1 MYILLRLQ
9 LDKLKSDFSF
19 LAICTQC
26 RERLDEINESIEGQS
41 AAEAAVPIMNSPE
54 ATELDEV
61 RTRFILHF
69 QVVKFLEHENSY
81 LSIPRENLKNNVQ
94 ISGNHTCIS
103 SSGYSTD

>member
-26 RERLDEINESIEGQS
+26 RKRIDEINESSEGQS

-69 QVVKFLEHENSY
+69 QVVKFLENEN
-81 LSIPRENLKNNVQ
+81 RNVK
-94 ISGNHTCIS
+94 I
-103 SSGYSTD
+103 

>member
-1 MYILLRLQ
+1 MYILLWLQ
-9 LDKLKSDFSF
+9 LDKLQSDFSF

-26 RERLDEINESIEGQS
+26 HKRLDEISESIEGQS
-41 AAEAAVPIMNSPE
+41 AAEAAVPIMNNLE
-54 ATELDEV
+54 AIELDEV

-69 QVVKFLEHENSY
+69 QVVKFLENENSY

-94 ISGNHTCIS
+94 ISGNHTCVS

>member
-9 LDKLKSDFSF
+9 LDKLESDFSF

-26 RERLDEINESIEGQS
+26 RKRLDEIDESSEGQS
-41 AAEAAVPIMNSPE
+41 AAEAAVAIMNSPE
-54 ATELDEV
+54 ATELDDV

-69 QVVKFLEHENSY
+69 QVVKFLEHANSY
-81 LSIPRENLKNNVQ
+81 LSIPREKLKNNVQ

>member
-1 MYILLRLQ
+1 M
-9 LDKLKSDFSF
+9 DKLKSDFSF

-26 RERLDEINESIEGQS
+26 RKRLDEINESSEGQS

-69 QVVKFLEHENSY
+69 QVVKFLENENRNFK
-81 LSIPRENLKNNVQ
+81 I
-94 ISGNHTCIS
+94 
-103 SSGYSTD
+103 

>member
-1 MYILLRLQ
+1 M
-9 LDKLKSDFSF
+9 DKLQSDFSF

-26 RERLDEINESIEGQS
+26 RKRLDEINESIEGQS
-41 AAEAAVPIMNSPE
+41 AAEAAVPIMNNPK

-69 QVVKFLEHENSY
+69 QVVKFLENENSY